1 MPSGISVGDWGEVR
15 KGSEACEAGEAN
27 QLQAGLCWVA
37 RGEPAIPGDQETAGG
52 GGPEPGPVTQG
63 SPGQASQPQPS
74 WSGMSLSRES
84 GNQGRKIK

>member
-1 MPSGISVGDWGEVR
+1 MGSAVMPSGISVGDWGEVR

-52 GGPEPGPVTQG
+52 GVRNQAQ
-63 SPGQASQPQPS
+63 SPRGALGRPPNPSQV
-74 WSGMSLSRES
+74 GL
-84 GNQGRKIK
+84 G